1 LLYNYSNKKKTAQ
14 KNLMVFSPQYISG
27 EPRTEK
33 ESSIQHFF
41 NPLPGAKDEVKGIS
55 GFIHAETYIDRLA
68 QESTFK
74 EKAGEFDILHLAM
87 HTIINDSIPMF
98 SKLVFSKPDQNS
110 ANDGFLNTYEIYNM
124 KLKARL
130 AVLSACE
137 TGSGKLQRGEGVMSM
152 ARGFIYA
159 GCPAIVMTLWQ
170 VEDKSGVKIMEDF
183 YYYLSKGK
191 RKDVA
196 LRMAKLNHLSNSDP
210 LTAHPHFWLGYVN
223 IGNPEPLYT
232 SKNIYF
238 ILLLILATLL
248 VFSDWYFRKR
258 PRKNR
263 GQI

>member
-1 LLYNYSNKKKTAQ
+1 
-14 KNLMVFSPQYISG
+14 
-27 EPRTEK
+27 
-33 ESSIQHFF
+33 
-41 NPLPGAKDEVKGIS
+41 
-55 GFIHAETYIDRLA
+55 
-68 QESTFK
+68 
-74 EKAGEFDILHLAM
+74 
-87 HTIINDSIPMF
+87 
-98 SKLVFSKPDQNS
+98 
-110 ANDGFLNTYEIYNM
+110 
-124 KLKARL
+124 
-130 AVLSACE
+130 
-137 TGSGKLQRGEGVMSM
+137 
-152 ARGFIYA
+152 
-159 GCPAIVMTLWQ
+159 MTLWQ